1 MKKSAV
7 RAAVEAAEERGE
19 ARVQS
24 CHKEMWNFYLVLT
37 TLSLLNRAAC
47 PRDHVAHAWCRPNRK
62 IRATW

>member
-37 TLSLLNRAAC
+37 TLSLEPCRMPSGSRRA
-47 PRDHVAHAWCRPNRK
+47 RLV
-62 IRATW
+62 